1 MIYSEIVDTVDVVH
15 YYFCSTR
22 SSVSTIREATRLG
35 RGRIAIA
42 RSATR
47 YIMHCPYCGN
57 RDTEVVET
65 REVQDLDTIRRRR
78 ACLTCEKRFTTYE
91 RVENVNLTVIK
102 KDGKREQF
110 NREKLRNGLL
120 RASEKTTVPVDVIER
135 IVGEV
140 ERELRGADSV
150 EVESKKVGQLAA
162 ARLKKLDKVAYIR
175 FASVFKRFVD
185 VEDFQKEVKKL
196 EK

>member
-1 MIYSEIVDTVDVVH
+1 
-15 YYFCSTR
+15 
-22 SSVSTIREATRLG
+22 
-35 RGRIAIA
+35 
-42 RSATR
+42 
-47 YIMHCPYCGN
+47 MHCPYCGN

-120 RASEKTTVPVDVIER
+120 RASEKTTVPVDIIER